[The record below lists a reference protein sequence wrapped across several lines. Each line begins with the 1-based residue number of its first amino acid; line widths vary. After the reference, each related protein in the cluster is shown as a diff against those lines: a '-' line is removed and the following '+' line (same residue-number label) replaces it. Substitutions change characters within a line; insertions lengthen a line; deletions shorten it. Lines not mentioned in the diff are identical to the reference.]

1 MKLMLISILVNF
13 GLCLG
18 QEIVWPKSPG
28 SITALDI
35 HCDTENVP
43 IYVDGNMVGISPLS
57 GPIQVAPGWHQVSY
71 FPSQVRVGDS
81 SPSGTR
87 LMKDIVS
94 LARQD
99 VLVEEGKT
107 VSVVLSY
114 QSVEAEVQRYQ
125 QKLESGKWVGF
136 TMMFLAVIL
145 ISWGTM

>member
-136 TMMFLAVIL
+136 TMMFLTVIL

>member
-71 FPSQVRVGDS
+71 LPSQVRVGDS

>member
-136 TMMFLAVIL
+136 TMMFLTIIL

>member
-1 MKLMLISILVNF
+1 MKRSVISILLYF
-13 GLCLG
+13 GLCFG
-18 QEIVWPKSPG
+18 QEITWPKSPG
-28 SITALDI
+28 LITALDI

-43 IYVDGNMVGISPLS
+43 IYVDGNMVGVSPLS
-57 GPIQVAPGWHQVSY
+57 GPVQVAPGWHQVSY
-71 FPSQVRVGDS
+71 FPPMVKVGDS

-107 VSVVLSY
+107 VPVVLSY

-125 QKLESGKWVGF
+125 QKLESGKWIGF
-136 TMMFLAVIL
+136 AMMFLTVTL
-145 ISWGTM
+145 IAWGTM